1 MAYTSLLPENY
12 MAVASVGY
20 GVSAILLNL
29 LEFVFLA
36 VGSNITEQQSFIRTN
51 IYYAISA
58 AILLLAGMLYFVQR
72 KN

>member
-1 MAYTSLLPENY
+1 